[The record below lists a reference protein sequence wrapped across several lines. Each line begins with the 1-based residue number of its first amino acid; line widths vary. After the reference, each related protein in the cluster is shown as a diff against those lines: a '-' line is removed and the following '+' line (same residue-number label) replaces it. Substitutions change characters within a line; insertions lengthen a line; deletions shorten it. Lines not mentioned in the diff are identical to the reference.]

1 MVSEN
6 LKAKLITLPMEPGC
20 YMMKNSNDEILY
32 VGKAKKLKNR
42 VNQYFVGAHDYKT
55 TKLVSEI
62 VDFDIIVTTSEKEAL
77 LLEINLIKKF
87 RPRYNIMFMDDKSYP
102 YIKLSADQYPTCT
115 VVRDAKKDK
124 KAKYFGP
131 FPDATAAYQT
141 MKLLNQL
148 YPLRKCRNM
157 PDKVCLYY
165 HIGQCLGPCEME
177 VNPEEYQ
184 RLIQSVTSF
193 LKGDVHDL
201 LKELNQ
207 RMMDESM
214 ALEFEKA
221 QKTHELIQSIQHITD
236 RQMVQVEDQK
246 DRDVFAYYEDKGYLS
261 IQGLLVRGGKIL
273 ERELAIAPLFDDAL
287 ESFVGFLLQ
296 YYQNHPVAKEVIVPS
311 EVDVELFSSV
321 LDTHVIQPQ
330 RGYRKKLLEMTIMNA
345 KSNLL
350 NKFEQLDYQK
360 TKKESCIE
368 EIRNLCKLNT
378 LNRIEI
384 FDNSHISGQFTVAGM
399 VVYENYQFA
408 RSQYRKYKLHTT
420 NSDVDSMKEV
430 IYRRYYRALKED
442 TILPDLLLVDGGLTQ
457 IHAAEE
463 VLSMLDL
470 HIPLF
475 GLVKDSKHNTAGLM
489 DSDGEIV
496 HIDRNSDAFF
506 FLTNLQDEVH
516 RYAIAYHR
524 QLRDKAQTKS
534 ILDEIDGIGPKRKK
548 VLMNHFKSF
557 KKIKEAS
564 LEELKELLPEDVAN
578 NVWNA
583 LK

>member
-1 MVSEN
+1 MLSEN
-6 LKAKLITLPMEPGC
+6 LNAKLITLPMEPGC
-20 YMMKNSNDEILY
+20 YMMKNSNDEIIY

-102 YIKLSADQYPTCT
+102 YIKLSGDQYPTCT

-207 RMMDESM
+207 RMIDESM

-273 ERELAIAPLFDDAL
+273 ERELTIAPLFDDAL

-408 RSQYRKYKLHTT
+408 RSQYRKYKLHTA

-548 VLMNHFKSF
+548 VL
-557 KKIKEAS
+557 KK
-564 LEELKELLPEDVAN
+564 
-578 NVWNA
+578 
-583 LK
+583 

>member
-1 MVSEN
+1 MITED

-20 YMMKNSNDEILY
+20 YMMKNSKDEIIY

-102 YIKLSADQYPTCT
+102 YIKLSGDQYPTCT

-177 VNPEEYQ
+177 VDLDEYH
-184 RLIQSVTSF
+184 RLIQAVTSF
-193 LKGDVHDL
+193 LKGDVGNL
-201 LKELNQ
+201 LKELND
-207 RMMDESM
+207 RMIEESS

-221 QKTHELIQSIQHITD
+221 KKTHELIQSIQHITD

-246 DRDVFAYYEDKGYLS
+246 DRDVFAFYEDKGYLS

-273 ERELAIAPLFDDAL
+273 ERELTIAPLFDDAI

-296 YYQNHPVAKEVIVPS
+296 YYQSHPAAKEIIVPS
-311 EVDVELFSSV
+311 EVDCELLSSV
-321 LDTHVIQPQ
+321 LNAHVIQPQ
-330 RGYRKKLLEMTIMNA
+330 RGYRKKLLEMTFMNA

-350 NKFEQLDYQK
+350 NKFEQLDYK
-360 TKKESCIE
+360 ISKKEASIE
-368 EIRNLCKLNT
+368 EIKKLCKLDY

-399 VVYENYQFA
+399 VVYENNQFA
-408 RSQYRKYKLHTT
+408 RSQYRKYKLHTG

-430 IYRRYYRALKED
+430 LYRRYYRAVKEESV
-442 TILPDLLLVDGGLTQ
+442 LPDLLLVDGGMNQIRAANEILT
-457 IHAAEE
+457 
-463 VLSMLDL
+463 MLDL
-470 HIPLF
+470 KISLF

-489 DSDGEIV
+489 NCDGEIMD
-496 HIDRNSDAFF
+496 IDRNSDAFF
-506 FLTNLQDEVH
+506 LLTNLQDEVH
-516 RYAIAYHR
+516 RFAISYHR

-548 VLMNHFKSF
+548 MLMNHFKSF
-557 KKIKEAS
+557 KKLKEAS
-564 LEELKELLPEDVAN
+564 LDELKEILPDEVAK
-578 NVWNA
+578 NVWNG

>member
-1 MVSEN
+1 
-6 LKAKLITLPMEPGC
+6 MEPGC
-20 YMMKNSNDEILY
+20 YMMKNSKDEIIY

-102 YIKLSADQYPTCT
+102 YIKLSGDQYPTCT

-177 VNPEEYQ
+177 VDLDEYH
-184 RLIQSVTSF
+184 RLIQAVTSF
-193 LKGDVHDL
+193 LKGDVGNL
-201 LKELNQ
+201 LKELND
-207 RMMDESM
+207 RMIEESS

-221 QKTHELIQSIQHITD
+221 KKTHELIQSIQHITD

-246 DRDVFAYYEDKGYLS
+246 DRDVFAFYEDKGYLS

-273 ERELAIAPLFDDAL
+273 ERELTIAPLFDDAI

-296 YYQNHPVAKEVIVPS
+296 YYQSHPAAKEIIVPS
-311 EVDVELFSSV
+311 EVDCELLSSV
-321 LDTHVIQPQ
+321 LNAHVIQPQ
-330 RGYRKKLLEMTIMNA
+330 RGYRKKLLEMTFMNA

-350 NKFEQLDYQK
+350 NKFEQLDYK
-360 TKKESCIE
+360 ISKKEASIE
-368 EIRNLCKLNT
+368 EIKKLCKLDY

-399 VVYENYQFA
+399 VVYENNQFA
-408 RSQYRKYKLHTT
+408 RSQYRKYKLHTG

-430 IYRRYYRALKED
+430 LYRRYYRAVKEESV
-442 TILPDLLLVDGGLTQ
+442 LPDLLLVDGGMNQIRAANEILT
-457 IHAAEE
+457 
-463 VLSMLDL
+463 MLDL
-470 HIPLF
+470 KISLF

-489 DSDGEIV
+489 NCDGEIMD
-496 HIDRNSDAFF
+496 IDRNSDAFF
-506 FLTNLQDEVH
+506 LLTNLQDEVH
-516 RYAIAYHR
+516 RFAISYHR

-548 VLMNHFKSF
+548 MLMNHFKSF
-557 KKIKEAS
+557 KKLKEAS
-564 LEELKELLPEDVAN
+564 LDELKEILPDEVAK
-578 NVWNA
+578 NVWNG